1 MITGTAD
8 ETNDRQK
15 EIRWAV
21 DGAEKGLKFSLF
33 VKKKWF
39 YFWGKLVFVEK
50 RNLLLLDKIGLA
62 HAWIFD

>member
-33 VKKKWF
+33 VKKNGF
-39 YFWGKLVFVEK
+39 IFFGKLVFVGK
-50 RNLLLLDKIGLA
+50 T
-62 HAWIFD
+62 